1 MPIIKGIEFG
11 CKGDLQVQIVSRGE
25 TAGLKYSR
33 FELSIFQSSAAQL
46 KNGQS
51 DQIKTIEFERKRG
64 MDSYLKKKLDEI
76 NRIIMIMRLSAEKPL
91 AAGEKNPDDPVD
103 PV

>member
-1 MPIIKGIEFG
+1 
-11 CKGDLQVQIVSRGE
+11 
-25 TAGLKYSR
+25 
-33 FELSIFQSSAAQL
+33 
-46 KNGQS
+46 
-51 DQIKTIEFERKRG
+51 
-64 MDSYLKKKLDEI
+64 MDSYLKKKLDGI